1 MAGLSLVGEG
11 MERIDEVLNKY
22 LMKNE
27 CHDIT
32 DSMCSGMKD
41 VFGNFYKGFLS
52 YCEREIKNKI
62 MKFQFKYS
70 IKVKE
75 EIIVPSILKS
85 VIEGISDLA
94 ARTLIVELN
103 YLKSNNLLSGND
115 SKERYDFFNEKLL
128 NQEYIKEIF
137 SKYPVLL
144 ILIDEKIEAVIKLLE
159 EILEALGQD
168 RKEIESEFK
177 VDASILTSINISS
190 GDSHNGGRKV
200 TILQFGDK
208 YVVYKPH
215 GLTPEKLFNKVI
227 QYVNEKSVFKYELK
241 KLQCIDC
248 ITYGWQEFGVYG
260 QAENKEDIDKFYYR
274 MGAFLSVFYMFSCS
288 DLHNEN
294 VLACKDTPAIFD
306 LETLVNIFQQSLGG
320 ETILQQINSEI
331 CSSVL
336 GTMLL
341 PINIVNG
348 CFDYDLSGMSGGDER
363 ASKKWFYFNLENIGT
378 DNIAFEKKPCKS
390 PKAKNSLMFEGKAVS
405 PKLNYSN
412 IKDGFKEC
420 YIILKDNK
428 EDILNIIFKNK
439 IVIRHVLRP
448 TAVYARFLEASTYPK
463 YLVSMKSRRDLFS
476 KLYLNS
482 SNDSVVECE
491 INALMKHD
499 VPYFS
504 AYIDSL
510 DIVGNKNRVIS
521 NYFIKSAYDII
532 VDKIQTFSKKDLNKQ
547 IYYIGQSLSTME
559 GSVNNYLYNYKL
571 DAKKTYLENAKVLAD
586 EIYDFL
592 IFNAKKD
599 EASFFMTFKLE
610 DGKKV
615 IDGID
620 CNLYSGGGVILLLA
634 ALGYE
639 LKEEKYIGL
648 SKKLLD
654 YQLSRPD
661 DIKYLSAFSGIG
673 SKIYICYNFFKIFKD
688 EFYYN
693 KALEMVEKIFLN
705 ENASKD
711 FVTGI
716 AGLIVMLLNIYE
728 KEKNDI
734 WLEKAELLG
743 QDLYSY
749 IFNGKYK
756 LLTGL
761 AHGLSGYSWALIRL
775 GKIINK
781 EEYVSLGVELIKKEN
796 NYYTALEH
804 NWIDLRDDGE
814 YISYWCYGAAGISLS
829 RLKIGEII
837 SNSVLE
843 EDLLNGVKSIREY
856 KCKSHCICHGTFG
869 NIDIL
874 LEIGKLKNEDCL
886 VHFSEDRAKKT
897 LNSIEEDGVVLGD
910 DSYLVDYS
918 FMQGVTG
925 IAYSLLR
932 LSNNAYPCI
941 VSLDVM

>member
-1 MAGLSLVGEG
+1 
-11 MERIDEVLNKY
+11 
-22 LMKNE
+22 
-27 CHDIT
+27 
-32 DSMCSGMKD
+32 
-41 VFGNFYKGFLS
+41 
-52 YCEREIKNKI
+52 
-62 MKFQFKYS
+62 
-70 IKVKE
+70 
-75 EIIVPSILKS
+75 
-85 VIEGISDLA
+85 
-94 ARTLIVELN
+94 
-103 YLKSNNLLSGND
+103 
-115 SKERYDFFNEKLL
+115 
-128 NQEYIKEIF
+128 
-137 SKYPVLL
+137 
-144 ILIDEKIEAVIKLLE
+144 
-159 EILEALGQD
+159 
-168 RKEIESEFK
+168 
-177 VDASILTSINISS
+177 
-190 GDSHNGGRKV
+190 
-200 TILQFGDK
+200 
-208 YVVYKPH
+208 
-215 GLTPEKLFNKVI
+215 
-227 QYVNEKSVFKYELK
+227 
-241 KLQCIDC
+241 
-248 ITYGWQEFGVYG
+248 
-260 QAENKEDIDKFYYR
+260 
-274 MGAFLSVFYMFSCS
+274 
-288 DLHNEN
+288 
-294 VLACKDTPAIFD
+294 
-306 LETLVNIFQQSLGG
+306 
-320 ETILQQINSEI
+320 
-331 CSSVL
+331 
-336 GTMLL
+336 
-341 PINIVNG
+341 
-348 CFDYDLSGMSGGDER
+348 
-363 ASKKWFYFNLENIGT
+363 
-378 DNIAFEKKPCKS
+378 
-390 PKAKNSLMFEGKAVS
+390 
-405 PKLNYSN
+405 
-412 IKDGFKEC
+412 
-420 YIILKDNK
+420 
-428 EDILNIIFKNK
+428 
-439 IVIRHVLRP
+439 
-448 TAVYARFLEASTYPK
+448 
-463 YLVSMKSRRDLFS
+463 
-476 KLYLNS
+476 
-482 SNDSVVECE
+482 
-491 INALMKHD
+491 MKHD

-639 LKEEKYIGL
+639 LKEEKYMSL

-661 DIKYLSAFSGIG
+661 DVKCLSAFSGVG
-673 SKIYICYNFFKIFKD
+673 SKIYICYNFFKMFKN
-688 EFYYN
+688 EFYYK
-693 KALEMVEKIFLN
+693 KALEMVEKISLN

-749 IFNGKYK
+749 ISNGRYK

-775 GKIINK
+775 GEVVGRK
-781 EEYVSLGVELIKKEN
+781 EYVSLGVELIKKEN
-796 NYYTALEH
+796 NYYTSLEH
-804 NWIDLRDDGE
+804 NWIDLREDGE

-837 SNSVLE
+837 SNSVLK
-843 EDLLNGVKSIREY
+843 EDLLNGVESIRKY

-886 VHFSEDRAKKT
+886 VNFAEDMAKKT
-897 LNSIEEDGVVLGD
+897 LSSIEDDGVVLGD

-932 LSNNAYPCI
+932 LSNNSYPCI
-941 VSLDVM
+941 LSLDVM